1 MCYAKQEAMMRES
14 AAYYISSAQLLP
26 PISIGTQ
33 VRLQDRAT
41 NRWSMVGTVVGIGN
55 HRDYCVKL
63 PSGPVESS
71 GGTIASFGR
80 FW

>member
-1 MCYAKQEAMMRES
+1 MGES
-14 AAYYISSAQLLP
+14 AAYYNSSAQPLP
-26 PISIGTQ
+26 PIGIGTQ